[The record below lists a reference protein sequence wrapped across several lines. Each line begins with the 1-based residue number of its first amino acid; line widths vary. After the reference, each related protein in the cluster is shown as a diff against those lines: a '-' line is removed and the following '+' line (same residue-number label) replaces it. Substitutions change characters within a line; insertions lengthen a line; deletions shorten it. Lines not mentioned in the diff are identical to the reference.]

1 MSSKVGQQQAESG
14 KAWKQFSVAYLVNY
28 YPKTSH
34 RFIWREITSL
44 EDCGVRVERFATRPS
59 ADTVPDPEY
68 QLEFA
73 RTRVLLSQGAPRL
86 LASVAWAAAT
96 RPQLFLQA
104 ARTAIGAGWRSD
116 RGLIAHLAY
125 LAEAAL
131 LLRWLVRRPVD
142 HLHAHF
148 ATNTASIAML
158 CRMLGGPPYSFTAHG
173 PDDFDRAHLLGL
185 EQKIAR
191 AKVVFSVSSFGRS
204 QLLRWCSH
212 PHWSKVHVMPPGVD
226 ATFLLAPTP
235 IPAAPRFVC
244 VGRLHEQKGQLLL
257 IEAVGQL
264 KAEGVRCELVL
275 IGDGPMRSEIE
286 HRIHDLQLQDCIT
299 LSGAA
304 STAAM
309 IGIIQSSR
317 ALVLPSF
324 AENLPSV
331 IMEVF
336 ALARPVIATYVGGI
350 PELVEP
356 GISGWLVPAGNLDA
370 LVDAMRQVLA
380 APVSRLEEMGLHGA
394 QRVRS
399 ENRFEMTASRLLA
412 KFRNADDIP

>member
-1 MSSKVGQQQAESG
+1 MYKRQAQQ
-14 KAWKQFSVAYLVNY
+14 
-28 YPKTSH
+28 
-34 RFIWREITSL
+34 
-44 EDCGVRVERFATRPS
+44 
-59 ADTVPDPEY
+59 
-68 QLEFA
+68 
-73 RTRVLLSQGAPRL
+73 
-86 LASVAWAAAT
+86 LASTAPDIVYVGLGSPKQEEVIDRLRDTLPHAWFMGVGIAFSFVAGK
-96 RPQLFLQA
+96 
-104 ARTAIGAGWRSD
+104 I
-116 RGLIAHLAY
+116 
-125 LAEAAL
+125 
-131 LLRWLVRRPVD
+131 RR
-142 HLHAHF
+142 A
-148 ATNTASIAML
+148 
-158 CRMLGGPPYSFTAHG
+158 
-173 PDDFDRAHLLGL
+173 PDVYKR
-185 EQKIAR
+185 Q
-191 AKVVFSVSSFGRS
+191 
-204 QLLRWCSH
+204 
-212 PHWSKVHVMPPGVD
+212 
-226 ATFLLAPTP
+226 
-235 IPAAPRFVC
+235 
-244 VGRLHEQKGQLLL
+244 
-257 IEAVGQL
+257 
-264 KAEGVRCELVL
+264 ELVL